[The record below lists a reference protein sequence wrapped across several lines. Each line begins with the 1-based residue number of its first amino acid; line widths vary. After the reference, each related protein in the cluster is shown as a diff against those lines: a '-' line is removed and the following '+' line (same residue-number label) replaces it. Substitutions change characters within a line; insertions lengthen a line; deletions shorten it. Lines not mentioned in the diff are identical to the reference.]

1 MTGWEI
7 FGTVLGLIVIALIVM
22 NLRDI
27 YRYIKITMM

>member
-1 MTGWEI
+1 MSGWEI
-7 FGTVLGLIVIALIVM
+7 FGTILGLIIIALVVM

>member
-1 MTGWEI
+1 MSGWEI
-7 FGTVLGLIVIALIVM
+7 FGTILGLIIVALVVM

>member
-1 MTGWEI
+1 MSGWEI
-7 FGTVLGLIVIALIVM
+7 FGTILGLIIVALVAM

>member
-1 MTGWEI
+1 MSGWEI
-7 FGTVLGLIVIALIVM
+7 FGSILGLIIVALVVM

>member
-1 MTGWEI
+1 MSGWEI

-27 YRYIKITMM
+27 YRYIKISMM

>member
-7 FGTVLGLIVIALIVM
+7 FGTVLGIIVIALILM

-27 YRYIKITMM
+27 YRYIKISMM

>member
-7 FGTVLGLIVIALIVM
+7 FGTILGLIIIALVVM

>member
-7 FGTVLGLIVIALIVM
+7 FGTILGLIIVALVVM